1 MFCVVLV
8 PLLCLDI
15 PFSPSPATTAATPTL
30 EPLFSPPGGYYEQD
44 VQVAIR
50 CSHPDTAILFTL
62 DGSVPT
68 QATGTRYARP
78 LWLDAGA
85 PAVVVVRARA
95 VLPNGELG
103 PVRSASYFVG
113 VPATLPMVSLVVDP
127 DDLWSDERG
136 IYANPRERGS
146 AWERPADVTYVD
158 RDRDSGFHVPAGIR
172 IHGGWTRD
180 YDKKSFRFYFRRE
193 YGMNRLE
200 YPLFDDGD
208 IQSFKRL
215 VLHNGGNDSPSPPT
229 NWSLLRNQLVT
240 DLARQTNVH
249 SPRSRPV
256 LVFLNGEPWGI
267 YQIRE
272 YIDRWFLADHHGI
285 DSADLLDSPD
295 HVLVGRVVEGDR
307 EHWDH
312 VLWFVE
318 NHDLA
323 DPASYNYVQGL
334 VDLDNL
340 IDYAL
345 LQIYSAN
352 ADWPEH
358 NVNQFRA
365 RRPGGRWQWT
375 LWDNDYSFGLYLA
388 PEVGFEGQLVELNL
402 IEKILSV
409 TSPETGG
416 YDTLLLRRLF
426 ENPDFRARFLSRM
439 AHLLNTTF
447 ASAHVLSRIDSLAGE
462 LVWDV
467 SYETSHWGGSVNWE
481 ASVQAMREFVQMRP
495 DIVRQ
500 HVVAA
505 FGLPG
510 TALLSFQPP
519 SAGGGYVAVDGE
531 LVPNL
536 PWQGIYFQ
544 GTDIQVVAV
553 PAPGYRFVAWDG
565 PGVAQTAAT
574 TLTVNAALTLTPRFK
589 RVDGDVPQP
598 GDVVFAECHADGRD
612 PQGDWFELLTRR
624 DGVDLQGWR
633 ITDNDTKVATDEGSL
648 ILADHPALADV
659 PRGTTIRIIATQ
671 TAANDRQFPEDDLD
685 AWDRRIVLYV
695 GNGHLDVETD
705 PWFRLGGNDNLVLL
719 APGPTSAFD
728 DDRGIDFA
736 GGGAVTPASFGV
748 LADGVTRSSC
758 SFQTQ

>member
-1 MFCVVLV
+1 
-8 PLLCLDI
+8 
-15 PFSPSPATTAATPTL
+15 
-30 EPLFSPPGGYYEQD
+30 
-44 VQVAIR
+44 
-50 CSHPDTAILFTL
+50 
-62 DGSVPT
+62 
-68 QATGTRYARP
+68 
-78 LWLDAGA
+78 
-85 PAVVVVRARA
+85 
-95 VLPNGELG
+95 
-103 PVRSASYFVG
+103 
-113 VPATLPMVSLVVDP
+113 
-127 DDLWSDERG
+127 
-136 IYANPRERGS
+136 
-146 AWERPADVTYVD
+146 
-158 RDRDSGFHVPAGIR
+158 
-172 IHGGWTRD
+172 
-180 YDKKSFRFYFRRE
+180 
-193 YGMNRLE
+193 
-200 YPLFDDGD
+200 
-208 IQSFKRL
+208 
-215 VLHNGGNDSPSPPT
+215 
-229 NWSLLRNQLVT
+229 
-240 DLARQTNVH
+240 
-249 SPRSRPV
+249 
-256 LVFLNGEPWGI
+256 
-267 YQIRE
+267 
-272 YIDRWFLADHHGI
+272 
-285 DSADLLDSPD
+285 
-295 HVLVGRVVEGDR
+295 
-307 EHWDH
+307 
-312 VLWFVE
+312 
-318 NHDLA
+318 
-323 DPASYNYVQGL
+323 
-334 VDLDNL
+334 
-340 IDYAL
+340 
-345 LQIYSAN
+345 
-352 ADWPEH
+352 
-358 NVNQFRA
+358 
-365 RRPGGRWQWT
+365 
-375 LWDNDYSFGLYLA
+375 
-388 PEVGFEGQLVELNL
+388 
-402 IEKILSV
+402 
-409 TSPETGG
+409 
-416 YDTLLLRRLF
+416 
-426 ENPDFRARFLSRM
+426 
-439 AHLLNTTF
+439 
-447 ASAHVLSRIDSLAGE
+447 
-462 LVWDV
+462 
-467 SYETSHWGGSVNWE
+467 
-481 ASVQAMREFVQMRP
+481 MREFVQMRP
-495 DIVRQ
+495 DVVRQ
-500 HVVAA
+500 HVVEA

-544 GTDIQVVAV
+544 GTDVQVVAV